1 MIQFSRFSL
10 SLLDS
15 PKKDEVTISKVSS
28 TPRIQKGYVCTIN
41 DISEVRS
48 IAISRSGH
56 VVISSGSE
64 GKLSTYNEAYELI
77 SSKVVSGLNMCAI
90 TISQEDILLAAS
102 VCKICKFDMQ
112 LNEVMSVNASD
123 MKEWTNPFGIAL
135 GIKGRL
141 YAAAVEKAI
150 ILNDDLTYYKVF
162 AEKYKPFSIAVN
174 SSGHVYLPDLTAHTI
189 HVFSSEGEPLFT
201 FGGPG
206 RPPVPQFSLLGPL
219 SIAIDHDDNVYV
231 GVAMKSLNIFSQ
243 EGKFLSV
250 LTSSGNKPGQLD
262 DTPTA
267 LCIDHSHQ
275 MMLFT
280 EKNASRVQVFK
291 LK

>member
-1 MIQFSRFSL
+1 MKNKTSQYVRLMSDVPSAPRCTKNAILLLCTTTEIQQHMYIQFRRFSL

-77 SSKVVSGLNMCAI
+77 SSKVVLGLNMCAI

-123 MKEWTNPFGIAL
+123 IKEWTNSFGIAL
-135 GIKGRL
+135 GMKGRL
-141 YAAAVEKAI
+141 YAAVVEKAI
-150 ILNDDLTYYKVF
+150 ILN
-162 AEKYKPFSIAVN
+162 
-174 SSGHVYLPDLTAHTI
+174 
-189 HVFSSEGEPLFT
+189 
-201 FGGPG
+201 G
-206 RPPVPQFSLLGPL
+206 RF
-219 SIAIDHDDNVYV
+219 NV
-231 GVAMKSLNIFSQ
+231 LQ
-243 EGKFLSV
+243 SV
-250 LTSSGNKPGQLD
+250 
-262 DTPTA
+262 
-267 LCIDHSHQ
+267 C
-275 MMLFT
+275 
-280 EKNASRVQVFK
+280 
-291 LK
+291 